1 VDSGLS
7 IEEALTLRPTDIDMN
22 NFLFKVFGK
31 GRKERLVPFSVERR
45 KFLHQWHQK
54 KEKGGWTG
62 EWVFTTRD
70 GSRLTQR
77 NALRAHYIL
86 LAKVGLPKSGFHR
99 LRHTFA
105 TNYLRR
111 RQHRQ
116 APTYPGARQHHHD
129 AEV

>member
-1 VDSGLS
+1 
-7 IEEALTLRPTDIDMN
+7 M
-22 NFLFKVFGK
+22 
-31 GRKERLVPFSVERR
+31 
-45 KFLHQWHQK
+45 
-54 KEKGGWTG
+54 GGPG